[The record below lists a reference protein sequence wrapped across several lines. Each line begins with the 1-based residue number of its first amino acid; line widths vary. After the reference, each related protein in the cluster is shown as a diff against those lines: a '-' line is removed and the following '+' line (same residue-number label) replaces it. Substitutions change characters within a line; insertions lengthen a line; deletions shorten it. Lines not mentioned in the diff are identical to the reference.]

1 MKIFNSTISS
11 RQERQFDLA
20 AAGSGYGGG
29 GGHDDT
35 TYCPEG
41 VPVETALL
49 TILGAFAASFGLL
62 FTTITMITMMRRR
75 KRDSQKSVMSEMLWL
90 GRLDRLVIDAIQQA
104 CCEIFVQMTI
114 VLLFL
119 HMQNVDFAFIYSTK
133 IPRKLQVH

>member
-1 MKIFNSTISS
+1 MKIFNSTIS

-29 GGHDDT
+29 DDT

-62 FTTITMITMMRRR
+62 FTTITMITMMDRRRR
-75 KRDSQKSVMSEMLWL
+75 KRDSQKSVVSEILWL
-90 GRLDRLVIDAIQQA
+90 GRLD
-104 CCEIFVQMTI
+104 
-114 VLLFL
+114 
-119 HMQNVDFAFIYSTK
+119 
-133 IPRKLQVH
+133 